1 MTLGALF
8 DSFARSAF
16 RYESRPFYDVGGEEA
31 DRLTAWRLGRP
42 RPERSVRTS
51 PWLARIAT
59 TTIAGKSWVR
69 VSVLDD
75 PLSEYQQ
82 FSLFAYVESQAAG
95 DRMLVVRRRD
105 LPVEVR
111 DLPDF
116 WLFDHDMDSAHGALM
131 RYTAKGAF
139 VGIELVSDDAGLRRL
154 VEARAQLIER
164 ARPLNVFLADRDRA
178 RA

>member
-1 MTLGALF
+1 VTLGALF

-31 DRLTAWRLGRP
+31 DRLTAWRLGQP

-59 TTIAGKSWVR
+59 TTVAGKSWVR

-75 PLSEYQQ
+75 PPSEYQQ
-82 FSLFAYVESQAAG
+82 FSLLAYVESQAAG
-95 DRMLVVRRRD
+95 DRMLVVLRRD

-116 WLFDHDMDSAHGALM
+116 WLFDHETVSARGALM
-131 RYTAKGAF
+131 EYTAEGAF
-139 VGIELVSDDAGLRRL
+139 VGIELVGDDAGVRRL
-154 VEARAQLIER
+154 VEARAQLIKR
-164 ARPLNVFLADRDRA
+164 ARPLNAFLADRNRA